1 MGSNPKPQA
10 RISVSAEVFG
20 RYNKKEEFVPK
31 VVDKTQA
38 MKTKIKDRL
47 LHSFMFKA
55 LGEEELNIVVDAMEE
70 CKVQANQKV
79 IEQGD
84 KGDILF
90 VVEEG
95 KLDCFKLFDGETEPK
110 QVRSYE
116 PGDVFGELA
125 LLYNA
130 PRAATII
137 AKENCQLW
145 QLDRSTFNHIVK
157 DAAQTK
163 RNKYE
168 DFLQTVPVLQ
178 SLDHYERSKIADV
191 IKEQNFAA
199 GEQILTEGD
208 TQNCNWFYII
218 ISGEATA
225 TKSLT

>member
-1 MGSNPKPQA
+1 MGTNPKPQA

-20 RYNKKEEFVPK
+20 RYNKKEVFEPK
-31 VVDKTQA
+31 VVDKPTE
-38 MKTKIKDRL
+38 MKTRIKDRL
-47 LHSFMFKA
+47 NQSFMFKA

-70 CKVQANQKV
+70 CKVQANEKV

-84 KGDILF
+84 KGYLLY

-110 QVRSYE
+110 QVRNYE
-116 PGDVFGELA
+116 PGDAFGELA

-137 AKENCQLW
+137 AKEQCLLW
-145 QLDRSTFNHIVK
+145 QLDRMTFNHIVK
-157 DAAQTK
+157 DAAQNK

-191 IKEQNFAA
+191 IKEQSFNTND
-199 GEQILTEGD
+199 QIITEGD

-218 ISGEATA
+218 ISGEAVA
-225 TKSLT
+225 TK